1 VSATNDP
8 VFREASSDPKLI
20 DVMNKAYSKACRML
34 HDRGQPAVVQEVI
47 ARRIVQIAKTGERD
61 PNRICQRV
69 LADLGLECEP

>member
-1 VSATNDP
+1 MSTTNDP

-34 HDRGQPAVVQEVI
+34 HDRGQPALVQEVI
-47 ARRIVQIAKTGERD
+47 ARRIVEIAKAGERD

-69 LADLGLECEP
+69 LADLGLERDG